1 MKLVT
6 FVKSGEERLGLLAG
20 DAVIDPLLA
29 SGDKAIFASAL
40 SFIKSGAAGMSAARA
55 IVANPPK
62 QALLALKDVKLAAP
76 HRPATILC
84 SGSNYKDHNAE
95 KANTPIS
102 GKEPEFF
109 VKTADCVVGPDEPIA
124 FDERFSKKI
133 DCEVELAI
141 VIGKA
146 GRFIETSRAL
156 EHVFGYTIVNDVT
169 ARDRQVRRTPE
180 GMTWY
185 ELGSGKAFDSGAP
198 LGPCIV
204 TADEIADP
212 QNLKVMSRVNGELR
226 QSSST
231 SNMIWSCAELIH
243 FFSRNFT
250 LKPGMVIITGTPA
263 GTAWSADKELGGK
276 GIHQPGLV
284 PATRYCLPG
293 DVVECEVEG
302 IGVLRNPVARSDGRR
317 RAASPPNKSKTIREN
332 VHGSPQIPARRRCR
346 AVCGALAASARRR
359 RRWPTRN
366 ITMIVPFPPGGQADL
381 AARPVAAALEKI
393 LGKSVVVDN
402 RSGAGGML
410 GNAAAARAEP
420 DGHTLLMALSSMTFL
435 PEAERL
441 FDRKPSYEMDQLMP
455 IARVLADPG
464 VLCVRERLRP
474 GSRSPI
480 SSPTPRSGRAR
491 SPSARPA
498 TTAPPTCR
506 SRCSSRPPASSCC
519 TCRIAAAARR

>member
-6 FVKSGEERLGLLAG
+6 FAKAGEERLGLLAG
-20 DAVIDPLLA
+20 DVVVDPLLA
-29 SGDKAIFASAL
+29 SGEQATFANAL
-40 SFIKSGAAGMSAARA
+40 SFIKSGASGMNTART
-55 IVANPPK
+55 ILANPPK
-62 QALLALKDVKLAAP
+62 QASLPRKEVTLIVP
-76 HRPATILC
+76 HRPTTILC
-84 SGSNYKDHNAE
+84 SGSNYRDHNAE

-124 FDERFSKKI
+124 FDERFSRKI

-146 GRFIETSRAL
+146 GRFIEVSRAL

-185 ELGSGKAFDSGAP
+185 ELGSGKAFNSGAP

-212 QNLKVMSRVNGELR
+212 QRLKVMSRVNGELR

-231 SNMIWSCAELIH
+231 ANMIWTCAELIH

-276 GIHQPGLV
+276 GVTQPGLV

-293 DVVECEVEG
+293 DVIECEVEG
-302 IGVLRNPVARSDGRR
+302 IGILRNPVAEAMAGAGR
-317 RAASPPNKSKTIREN
+317 
-332 VHGSPQIPARRRCR
+332 
-346 AVCGALAASARRR
+346 
-359 RRWPTRN
+359 
-366 ITMIVPFPPGGQADL
+366 
-381 AARPVAAALEKI
+381 VAAE
-393 LGKSVVVDN
+393 
-402 RSGAGGML
+402 
-410 GNAAAARAEP
+410 
-420 DGHTLLMALSSMTFL
+420 
-435 PEAERL
+435 
-441 FDRKPSYEMDQLMP
+441 
-455 IARVLADPG
+455 
-464 VLCVRERLRP
+464 
-474 GSRSPI
+474 
-480 SSPTPRSGRAR
+480 
-491 SPSARPA
+491 
-498 TTAPPTCR
+498 
-506 SRCSSRPPASSCC
+506 
-519 TCRIAAAARR
+519 